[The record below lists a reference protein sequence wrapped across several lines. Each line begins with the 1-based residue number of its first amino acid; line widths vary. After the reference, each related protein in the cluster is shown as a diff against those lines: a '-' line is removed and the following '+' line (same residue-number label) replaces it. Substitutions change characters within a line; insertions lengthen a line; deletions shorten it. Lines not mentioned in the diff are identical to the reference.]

1 MNLLYSKTIFSF
13 RKFTKLDDNAFF
25 SAEFAWPVK
34 AWECYANKIEPSSL
48 DALSLAVLELL
59 KLRTLSVNHIA
70 KDLGISSEL
79 VQIIIQKTLETRGY
93 YDSEQK
99 MVTQKGADYLVG
111 IHDDMVSSEKV
122 FGYVFQSMIDGEIF
136 PFFYEGTLPEPYY
149 ISDVMID
156 ELKFLDTKRQKAGK
170 PEYDDVTELQRKINK
185 AYHKYGAVYRKTE
198 IEQPEKKIADG
209 FFVDDDEELLDL
221 SFDETPQA
229 RGVDSVSDFLSDS
242 EESMRKQNN
251 DLRNARIKLLKTDG
265 RDLFIK
271 SRVFVLKDS
280 PERFIVDSPFNGN
293 ETKWYSETFFR
304 MMQNNAVLFDTMNAD
319 TSKKTSLKDFCADIT
334 NQMFVKLPE
343 LKELKPEEYIARN
356 YPEIMKCSL
365 KDKLIR
371 MYMRIVRQE
380 ILTNKGYDNTED
392 VVMNMYRTL
401 EFILNNYISKVENQ
415 NKIVE
420 DYFTFV
426 SFADDLNSILNFF
439 EITDE
444 CSAIIT
450 EKQKLKSYNF
460 KQNSIMTNFY
470 NGKRGKSLREKYY
483 FLLVTAYLKN
493 INFRKALKSN
503 NSLLKMLDFINTIRN
518 RYGGHSDGT
527 DISTVD
533 KKTIETFKA
542 NFNTV
547 SKILVTNFD

>member
-170 PEYDDVTELQRKINK
+170 PKYDDVTE
-185 AYHKYGAVYRKTE
+185 
-198 IEQPEKKIADG
+198 
-209 FFVDDDEELLDL
+209 
-221 SFDETPQA
+221 
-229 RGVDSVSDFLSDS
+229 
-242 EESMRKQNN
+242 
-251 DLRNARIKLLKTDG
+251 
-265 RDLFIK
+265 LFIK

-533 KKTIETFKA
+533 KKTMETFKA